1 MGNQLSIFV
10 ENKPGKINK
19 ITGILEKEK
28 INLKAMTIADSG
40 TFGIVKIITDNNK
53 KAFDVLKKA
62 NFLIS
67 FQDVIVVEIPD
78 KIGAFHR
85 VAKILEDKKINIEDA
100 YGFIIEEGEKAA
112 LILKVTEISKVENI
126 LKKKGYKV
134 IDNFLKGGGL

>member
-1 MGNQLSIFV
+1 MGKQLSIFV

-40 TFGIVKIITDNNK
+40 TFGIVKIITDNNR

-62 NFLIS
+62 NFLVS
-67 FQDVIVVEIPD
+67 FQDVVVVEIPD
-78 KIGAFHR
+78 RVGAFHR
-85 VAKILEDKKINIEDA
+85 VAKILEDEKINIEDA

-112 LILKVTEISKVENI
+112 LILKVPEPERVEKV
-126 LKKKGYKV
+126 LKRRGYKL
-134 IDNFLKGGGL
+134 IENF

>member
-1 MGNQLSIFV
+1 MGKQLSIFV

-40 TFGIVKIITDNNK
+40 TFGIVKIITDNNR

-62 NFLIS
+62 NFLVS
-67 FQDVIVVEIPD
+67 FQDVVVVEIPD
-78 KIGAFHR
+78 RVGAFHR
-85 VAKILEDKKINIEDA
+85 VAKILEDEKINIEDA

-112 LILKVTEISKVENI
+112 LILKVPEPERVEKV
-126 LKKKGYKV
+126 LKKKGYKL
-134 IDNFLKGGGL
+134 IENF